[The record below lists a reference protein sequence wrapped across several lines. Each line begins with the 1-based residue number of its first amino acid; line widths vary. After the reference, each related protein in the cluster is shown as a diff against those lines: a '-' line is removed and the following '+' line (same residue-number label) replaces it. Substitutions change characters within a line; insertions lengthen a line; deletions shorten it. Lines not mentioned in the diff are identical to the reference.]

1 MFGTFVGSLDPDKD
15 LVQQIHNM
23 MKKTAFSV
31 AAAVALLFGAREAHA
46 QTPYNSAAGL
56 MFDSDGGSNVGLH
69 YKTFVNE
76 TTALQAQVSF
86 RSNWF
91 SLGADYQY
99 EKAIPDAD
107 GLSWYAGGGL
117 HLGFFSASGASSTL
131 VGLRPQVGLEYKI
144 PTVPLGVH
152 LDYKPYIGISGGG
165 GFDGG
170 GFTFG
175 VKYVLK

>member
-1 MFGTFVGSLDPDKD
+1 
-15 LVQQIHNM
+15 
-23 MKKTAFSV
+23 MKKTLFSIV
-31 AAAVALLFGAREAHA
+31 AAAALLFGAREAQGQA
-46 QTPYNSAAGL
+46 PYQSAAGL
-56 MFDSDGGSNVGLH
+56 VFDGDGGSNVGLQ

-76 TTALQAQVSF
+76 TTALQGQVSF

-117 HLGFFSASGASSTL
+117 HLGFWSSNGASSTL
-131 VGLRPQVGLEYKI
+131 VGLRPQVGLEYRI
-144 PTVPLGVH
+144 PTVPLAVH
-152 LDYKPYIGISGGG
+152 LDYKPYIGLSGGG

-175 VKYVLK
+175 VKYVLFN